1 MAKISKTELKQI
13 DALVGTPLKTN
24 AMGGAYDA
32 AARMDRGMA
41 GWVPPLQ
48 SADSDMLVDKL
59 LIDARARDLGRN
71 DAYVQS
77 GATIHKDSIVGAF
90 FMLSAKPDFKLLGK
104 TQEWAEAFQEEVET
118 KFTLWA
124 ESDHKWVD
132 AARIN
137 DFTSIIRLAVG
148 VYVYSGEVL
157 ATAEWVSQN
166 SREFRT
172 AIQMVDTDRLTT
184 PPDRGFDPMIR
195 GGIKRDAYGAPV
207 SAFIRTKHP
216 SDHLWGPGYDA
227 FWREVPWR
235 KPWGRQMVILLRE
248 QMRVDQTR
256 AISDMAAGMREMAIA
271 RKFRD
276 VTLQKAVLAASYAA
290 TIESELPPEAVYAQL
305 GVGSAGSPD
314 ISGAVTD
321 YATNY
326 LAAVN
331 SYLGAS
337 KHMQIDGVKIPHL
350 FPGTKLNMQ
359 NVADPAG
366 VGQEYEQSLLRYG
379 AAALNLSY
387 EEFSKDFTNANYS
400 TIKAAIAQTR
410 SFMQSRKRI
419 VANGMAN
426 AIYRLWLEEAINN
439 DRIDSFRAAEA
450 DKLYT
455 NGYQNLMFDGL
466 SNAEWIG
473 ASRGQ
478 IDELKETQAAVL
490 RIKYGLSTHEDELAA
505 LGKDWRKVY
514 VQLERERNERDK
526 RGITLLEDNSVNA
539 ASGSPREDQQDG
551 TAAESKSDGKK
562 TK

>member
-1 MAKISKTELKQI
+1 MPKITKRELTEI
-13 DALVGTPLKTN
+13 DALVGAPLKVN

-32 AARMDRGMA
+32 ASRMDKGIA

-59 LIDARARDLGRN
+59 MIDARARDLGRN

-124 ESDHKWVD
+124 ESPHKWVD

-148 VYVYSGEVL
+148 VYVYGGEVL
-157 ATAEWVSQN
+157 ATGEWVSQN

-184 PPDRGFDPMIR
+184 PADRGFDPQIR
-195 GGIKRDAYGAPV
+195 GGIKRDSYGAPV

-216 SDHLWGPGYDA
+216 SDYAWGPGYDN

-305 GVGSAGSPD
+305 GVGSAGSPN
-314 ISGAVTD
+314 IGGAVTD
-321 YATNY
+321 YATEY
-326 LAAVN
+326 LASVN
-331 SYLGAS
+331 AYLGAS

-379 AAALNLSY
+379 AASLNLSY

-419 VANGMAN
+419 VANGMADS
-426 AIYRLWLEEAINN
+426 IYRLWIEEAINN
-439 DRIDSFRAAEA
+439 DRLETFRAKEA

-455 NGYQNLMFDGL
+455 NGYQNLMFDAL
-466 SNAEWIG
+466 TNADWIG

-490 RIKYGLSTHEDELAA
+490 RIKYGLSTHEDELSA

-514 VQLERERNERDK
+514 VQLEREQKERDK

-551 TAAESKSDGKK
+551 TATESKSNAKK